1 MTFGK
6 NQLVTQQ
13 PSVDPQPAE
22 EYEEHLGALS
32 ALNQARQKD

>member
-6 NQLVTQQ
+6 NQLVTQ
-13 PSVDPQPAE
+13 QPAE

-32 ALNQARQKD
+32 ALNQARQKGLTC